1 MSRLFNTEIVR
12 EGTENQLPILA
23 FVYDSGGYGLRRRIR
38 KEFIHDKDNKNYD
51 YNYRL
56 MLWEIDYKR
65 NKPIL

>member
-38 KEFIHDKDNKNYD
+38 KEFIHDKENRNYD
-51 YNYRL
+51 DNYRS
-56 MLWEIDYKR
+56 MLYEIDYKR
-65 NKPIL
+65 NVPKL